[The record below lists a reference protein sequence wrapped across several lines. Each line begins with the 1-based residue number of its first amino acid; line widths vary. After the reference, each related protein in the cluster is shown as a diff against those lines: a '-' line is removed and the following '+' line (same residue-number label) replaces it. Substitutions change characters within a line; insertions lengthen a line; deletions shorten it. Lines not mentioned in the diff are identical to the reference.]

1 MAMNGKQSSES
12 SGAADDRQRTKA
24 PLSPWVRP
32 LRLHLSVVIVTLLV
46 CISAPL
52 MWLTYTKGREAAIT
66 AGEDLMRQLGL
77 RAIDRYR
84 NVFGDGYSAVATASV
99 LAPLLTPPPAD
110 LDAKQEF
117 LVRVLQSS
125 PYIDGI
131 YVGYPD
137 GAFVQAVNVERN
149 SRWDDVLRTPS
160 GTIFA
165 LRTVQKSGDDALST
179 WRFLNRGGVS
189 VGERSDGKV
198 AFDPRARPWY
208 SAAMTAGG
216 QVSVG
221 PYVSAT
227 TRSLSLTLAMPMT
240 KGNGVVVGTDVLL
253 EAISRLLNRE
263 AISQHARGY
272 VFDDDSQLIV
282 HSDPAIMTEILD
294 TLSYNPTGR
303 TQITGAEDPAVGP
316 IKALLAS
323 SVTQRGGAVQFMVGA
338 EPYLAQISPVE
349 FSGLLKGNVVV
360 LAAPLDDFVGPSDR
374 LLNKTLWIA
383 SILVLVGIA
392 AALVVARLI
401 SNALFSLANE
411 ARQIGNLELDGNLAT
426 HSWIAEINVL
436 ANALASARDAIH
448 NFALYVPRELVR
460 RIVNSGKL
468 AVGTALR
475 QDVTLLFTD
484 IRDFTTISE
493 QHSPEEV
500 VDMLSVYFQLMNEIV
515 ERHNGVI
522 IQYLGDSIFGMWNAP
537 LADQRH
543 AENGCRCALALKAA
557 IDDWNAVNR
566 AAGRAELVTRF
577 GLHTGAAV
585 VGSVGAQSRRQ
596 YTAMGDTV
604 NVASRLE
611 GMNKQF
617 GTSILASRAV
627 EDSVREMFHFRALG
641 LAEAKGRL
649 EQIEIFELVG
659 DKV

>member
-1 MAMNGKQSSES
+1 
-12 SGAADDRQRTKA
+12 
-24 PLSPWVRP
+24 
-32 LRLHLSVVIVTLLV
+32 
-46 CISAPL
+46 
-52 MWLTYTKGREAAIT
+52 
-66 AGEDLMRQLGL
+66 
-77 RAIDRYR
+77 
-84 NVFGDGYSAVATASV
+84 
-99 LAPLLTPPPAD
+99 
-110 LDAKQEF
+110 
-117 LVRVLQSS
+117 
-125 PYIDGI
+125 
-131 YVGYPD
+131 
-137 GAFVQAVNVERN
+137 
-149 SRWDDVLRTPS
+149 
-160 GTIFA
+160 
-165 LRTVQKSGDDALST
+165 
-179 WRFLNRGGVS
+179 
-189 VGERSDGKV
+189 
-198 AFDPRARPWY
+198 
-208 SAAMTAGG
+208 
-216 QVSVG
+216 
-221 PYVSAT
+221 
-227 TRSLSLTLAMPMT
+227 
-240 KGNGVVVGTDVLL
+240 
-253 EAISRLLNRE
+253 
-263 AISQHARGY
+263 
-272 VFDDDSQLIV
+272 
-282 HSDPAIMTEILD
+282 
-294 TLSYNPTGR
+294 
-303 TQITGAEDPAVGP
+303 
-316 IKALLAS
+316 
-323 SVTQRGGAVQFMVGA
+323 MVGA